1 MKRYNYEAILLNYKK
16 LWFVK
21 NAKNKENEQISRTRE
36 KKVRY
41 IRKLL
46 DIATANK
53 DKLYLFLSPIGETNS
68 RLYVPIDKVDVG
80 LRRVIIKEANHF
92 LCERESYYIKK
103 HGK

>member
-1 MKRYNYEAILLNYKK
+1 MPKIKKTNRFRVQEKR
-16 LWFVK
+16 
-21 NAKNKENEQISRTRE
+21 
-36 KKVRY
+36 KVRY

-68 RLYVPIDKVDVG
+68 RLYVPVDKVDVG